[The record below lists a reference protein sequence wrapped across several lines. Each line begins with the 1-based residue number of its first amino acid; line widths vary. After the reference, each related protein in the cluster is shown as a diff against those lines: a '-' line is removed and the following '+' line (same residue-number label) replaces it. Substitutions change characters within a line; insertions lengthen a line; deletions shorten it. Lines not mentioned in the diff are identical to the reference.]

1 MSPSVQQ
8 RRSRRR
14 LLGWIPTAIA
24 AAICVGVVVAAILMQ
39 NSWWTDPERPATADQ
54 QAPDGM
60 SMLGDP
66 GVDYLTRQG
75 ALRIRIG
82 PDSLTATEL
91 GLEPDGSQ
99 AFEPITPVQ
108 AIVVAPAGS
117 FHLDVT
123 RSFTVVVSDDEVQS
137 VQLVPES
144 DGTWRTALSHLQRIA
159 PYWGWTE
166 AEIDQL
172 EDDLTIASRAGDGQA
187 YSAEITPAEH
197 KGALAS
203 AEVAVDVAS
212 SQVTITFI
220 VSRLDE

>member
-1 MSPSVQQ
+1 MSPSVQK

-24 AAICVGVVVAAILMQ
+24 AAICVGVVVSAILMQ

-66 GVDYLTRQG
+66 GIDYLTRQG

-91 GLEPDGSQ
+91 GLEPDGPET
-99 AFEPITPVQ
+99 FEPITPVQ

-117 FHLDVT
+117 FHVDVT
-123 RSFTVVVSDDEVQS
+123 RSFTVVAADDVVQS
-137 VQLVPES
+137 VHLVLES

-159 PYWGWTE
+159 SYWGWTD

-172 EDDLTIASRAGDGQA
+172 EHDLTVASRAGDGQA

-197 KGALAS
+197 KGALSS
-203 AEVAVDVAS
+203 AEVAVDVTS
-212 SQVTITFI
+212 SQVTTTFV